1 MSEYS
6 NLKIIVKL
14 TKYKVFSYDR
24 EEKIDKEREGER
36 GLREV
41 LIW

>member
-24 EEKIDKEREGER
+24 EEKSIRKERE
-36 GLREV
+36 REV
-41 LIW
+41 